1 MQGLKNKKD
10 MNEYFMKDFME
21 DQNFSKSTN
30 VTNDGTYNLEQ

>member
-1 MQGLKNKKD
+1 

-21 DQNFSKSTN
+21 DQNFSKSPI